1 MSVMISWG
9 EIAYV
14 AICATIIEFGAH
26 LDRHPKGYSCP
37 SYCGVEHKH
46 LPIDETFKEFIKR
59 KHMKKNNEGIIHD
72 PVDSNLEEIIDEYDY
87 DREIFDTIDYYQKKI
102 ETYNNKI
109 NKKIHTLE
117 NLYFQKEF
125 DKGYDVNNLTY
136 YKDEKHFGYRI
147 NKKRKIGFQY
157 QKKGKK

>member
-1 MSVMISWG
+1 
-9 EIAYV
+9 
-14 AICATIIEFGAH
+14 
-26 LDRHPKGYSCP
+26 
-37 SYCGVEHKH
+37 
-46 LPIDETFKEFIKR
+46 
-59 KHMKKNNEGIIHD
+59 MKKNNEGIIHD

-102 ETYNNKI
+102 KVYSDKI
-109 NKKIHTLE
+109 NKKINTLE

-125 DKGYDVNNLTY
+125 DKGYAVNHLTY